1 MNKEALNQFADALR
15 NADLMD
21 DGLFRDLLVKGMELF
36 SLSDKEIAREFDASR
51 PTVTRWRN
59 GDNAPHP
66 SARKHIYGWMQK
78 KAALGL
84 RRIADDENR
93 RVMAAISSPAVPSSY
108 PMAAKSRR

>member
-1 MNKEALNQFADALR
+1 MNKEALNQFAEALR
-15 NADLMD
+15 NADVKD
-21 DGLFRDLLVKGMELF
+21 DGRFRELLIRGMELF

-66 SARKHIYGWMQK
+66 SARKHIYGWMEK
-78 KAALGL
+78 KATLGL
-84 RRIADDENR
+84 RRIAAEEAR
-93 RVMAAISSPAVPSSY
+93 RVMAAISSPVAPSAY